1 MAGDAGGDGHSPFP
15 PPSNG
20 GEFLLSLL
28 QRPPNRQSHLN
39 INPQPQPHL
48 HPPPSLDPAVAAVGP
63 SLTSLPPPWPSSGSD
78 LLYPIPLSP
87 WSHSH
92 QSLSAPIAPNFV
104 GFQHLQ
110 QNPFPLPRNQFGG
123 AQFAASHSSGDLIQ
137 GGLGGADDLKRLGLR
152 GNHDRA
158 NGTVHNLSQHNE
170 LENKL
175 QFGSFSP
182 TQFSR
187 VLVSGNNSSANDLN
201 REVGFRDPIPNGM
214 NRNQGLDSHGN
225 SNFISYGNSISNA
238 NVHSF
243 RRGEFDYSE
252 QERGRVL
259 GENYNFHPLVKVLE
273 PSGFMSKPKGGGHLD
288 SVNIRRRDFDHVVNR
303 ERASSSQLGEAF
315 HRLELGAQL
324 HDPVRPSR
332 SDLHSASALDMEER
346 GLNLHPD
353 FAEGR
358 PRESHQG
365 RGWMRKDVD
374 STNGND
380 SQELENNI
388 GEQLAD
394 SLLHEEEP
402 DEKSDAKHVRREKDC
417 RGNRLLTHRERISRR
432 HIKCRGDIDML
443 KVPLLAIYE
452 SLIPPKEE
460 KEKQMQLLT
469 SLEKLVVNEWP
480 CARLCLFGSCA
491 NSFGVSNSD
500 LDVCLV
506 HRDADIDKAEILLK
520 LADRLQSANFQN
532 VQALTHARVPI
543 IKLKDPVTGIS
554 CDICIN
560 NVLAVVNTKLLRDY
574 AQIDVRL
581 PQLAF
586 IVKHWAKSRGVNETY
601 QGTLSSYAYV
611 LMCIHFLQHR
621 DPPILPCLQETKIVT
636 YHEIV
641 DNIECAYFD
650 QVENL
655 KSFGSNNNES
665 VARLVWGFFHYW
677 AYCHDY
683 ANTVISIRTKSTISK
698 RAKDWTRR
706 IGKDRHLICIEDPF
720 ETSHDLGRVVDKYS
734 IKVLREEFERAA
746 IILQTYPNPCEKL
759 FEPFIPS

>member
-1 MAGDAGGDGHSPFP
+1 M
-15 PPSNG
+15 
-20 GEFLLSLL
+20 
-28 QRPPNRQSHLN
+28 
-39 INPQPQPHL
+39 
-48 HPPPSLDPAVAAVGP
+48 
-63 SLTSLPPPWPSSGSD
+63 
-78 LLYPIPLSP
+78 
-87 WSHSH
+87 
-92 QSLSAPIAPNFV
+92 

-123 AQFAASHSSGDLIQ
+123 AQFAATQSSGDQTQ
-137 GGLGGADDLKRLGLR
+137 GGFGGVDDFKRLGFP

-158 NGTVHNLSQHNE
+158 NGTVAHNFSQHNH

-182 TQFSR
+182 TQFPR
-187 VLVSGNNSSANDLN
+187 VLVNGNSSSAKDLN
-201 REVGFRDPIPNGM
+201 REVGFREPIPNGL

-225 SNFISYGNSISNA
+225 SNFVSYGNSNPNA

-243 RRGEFDYSE
+243 RRGECDYSE

-259 GENYNFHPLVKVLE
+259 GENYNFHPQAKGSEL
-273 PSGFMSKPKGGGHLD
+273 SGFMSKPKGGAHLD
-288 SVNIRRRDFDHVVNR
+288 FGNIRRREFEHGGNR
-303 ERASSSQLGEAF
+303 ERPRSSQFGEGS

-332 SDLHSASALDMEER
+332 SDLLSALALNIEER
-346 GLNLHPD
+346 VLDLD
-353 FAEGR
+353 SEVVEGR
-358 PRESHQG
+358 HRDSRQG
-365 RGWMRKDVD
+365 HAWMRKEFD

-380 SQELENNI
+380 SQERDNI

-394 SLLHEEEP
+394 SLLLEDEP
-402 DEKSDAKHVRREKDC
+402 DEKSDAKFIRREKDC
-417 RGNRLLTHRERISRR
+417 RGNRLLTHRERVSRK

-443 KVPLLAIYE
+443 TVPLLRIYE

-480 CARLCLFGSCA
+480 HAHLCLFGSCA

-500 LDVCLV
+500 VDVCLV
-506 HRDADIDKAEILLK
+506 LRDADIDKSEILLK
-520 LADRLQSANFQN
+520 LAEILQSANFQN
-532 VQALTHARVPI
+532 VQALTRARVPI
-543 IKLKDPVTGIS
+543 IKLKDPVTGVS

-621 DPPILPCLQETKIVT
+621 DPPILPCLQEAKIVT
-636 YHEIV
+636 YQQIV

-650 QVENL
+650 QVEKL
-655 KSFGSNNNES
+655 KTFGSDNKES

-683 ANTVISIRTKSTISK
+683 ANTVVSVRTKNTVSK
-698 RAKDWTRR
+698 RSKDWTRR

-746 IILQTYPNPCEKL
+746 TILQTYPNPCEKL
-759 FEPFIPS
+759 FEPFVPS

>member
-39 INPQPQPHL
+39 LNSLPHL
-48 HPPPSLDPAVAAVGP
+48 HPSSSIDPAVAAVGP
-63 SLTSLPPPWPSSGSD
+63 SLTSLPTPWPSSGSD

-92 QSLSAPIAPNFV
+92 QSLSTPIAPNYV

-110 QNPFPLPRNQFGG
+110 QNPFPLPRSQFGG
-123 AQFAASHSSGDLIQ
+123 AQFAASQTSGDQIQ
-137 GGLGGADDLKRLGLR
+137 GGFGGVDDFKRLGFP

-158 NGTVHNLSQHNE
+158 NGTVTHNFSQHNQ

-182 TQFSR
+182 SLFPR
-187 VLVSGNNSSANDLN
+187 ILINGNSSTAKDLN
-201 REVGFRDPIPNGM
+201 REVGFRESIPNGL

-225 SNFISYGNSISNA
+225 SNFTSYGNSNPNA

-243 RRGEFDYSE
+243 GRGECDYSD

-259 GENYNFHPLVKVLE
+259 GENYNFHPQVKASEV
-273 PSGFMSKPKGGGHLD
+273 SGFMSNPTGGGHLD
-288 SVNIRRRDFDHVVNR
+288 FGNIRKRDFEHGGNR
-303 ERASSSQLGEAF
+303 ERPRSSQFGEGSR
-315 HRLELGAQL
+315 RLELGAQL
-324 HDPVRPSR
+324 RDPVRPSR
-332 SDLHSASALDMEER
+332 SDLQSALALNIEER
-346 GLNLHPD
+346 VLNLD
-353 FAEGR
+353 SEIDEGR
-358 PRESHQG
+358 HRDSYQG
-365 RGWMRKDVD
+365 H
-374 STNGND
+374 D
-380 SQELENNI
+380 SQELDNI

-394 SLLHEEEP
+394 SLLLEDEP
-402 DEKSDAKHVRREKDC
+402 DEKSDSKFIRREKDC
-417 RGNRLLTHRERISRR
+417 RGNRLLTHRERIARK
-432 HIKCRGDIDML
+432 HIHCRGDIDML
-443 KVPLLAIYE
+443 TIPLLRIYE
-452 SLIPPKEE
+452 SLIPPEEE
-460 KEKQMQLLT
+460 KEKQRQLLI

-480 CARLCLFGSCA
+480 HAHLFLFGSCA

-500 LDVCLV
+500 VDVCLV
-506 HRDADIDKAEILLK
+506 LRDADIDKSEILLK
-520 LADRLQSANFQN
+520 LAEILQSANFQN
-532 VQALTHARVPI
+532 VQALTRARVPI
-543 IKLKDPVTGIS
+543 IKLKDPVTGVS

-636 YHEIV
+636 YHKIV

-650 QVENL
+650 QVEKL
-655 KSFGSNNNES
+655 KTFGSDNKES

-683 ANTVISIRTKSTISK
+683 ANTVVSVRTKNTVSK

-746 IILQTYPNPCEKL
+746 TILQTYPNPCEKL
-759 FEPFIPS
+759 FEPFVPS

>member
-1 MAGDAGGDGHSPFP
+1 MAGDAGGDGHSPLP

-28 QRPPNRQSHLN
+28 QRPPNRQSQHLN
-39 INPQPQPHL
+39 LNSLPHL
-48 HPPPSLDPAVAAVGP
+48 HPSSSIDPAVAAVGP
-63 SLTSLPPPWPSSGSD
+63 SLTSLPTPWPSSGSD

-92 QSLSAPIAPNFV
+92 QSLSTPIAPNYV

-123 AQFAASHSSGDLIQ
+123 AQFAATQTSGDQIQ
-137 GGLGGADDLKRLGLR
+137 GGFGGVDDFKRLGFP

-158 NGTVHNLSQHNE
+158 NGTVAQNFSQHNQ

-182 TQFSR
+182 TLFPR
-187 VLVSGNNSSANDLN
+187 VLINGNSSSAKDLN
-201 REVGFRDPIPNGM
+201 REVGFRETIPNGL

-225 SNFISYGNSISNA
+225 SNFTSYGNSNPNA

-243 RRGEFDYSE
+243 RRGECDYSD

-259 GENYNFHPLVKVLE
+259 GENYNFHPQVKTSEL
-273 PSGFMSKPKGGGHLD
+273 SGFMSNPKGGGHLD
-288 SVNIRRRDFDHVVNR
+288 FGNIRKRDFEHGGNR
-303 ERASSSQLGEAF
+303 ERPRSSQFGEGS

-332 SDLHSASALDMEER
+332 SDPQSALAFNIEER
-346 GLNLHPD
+346 VLNLD
-353 FAEGR
+353 SEIDEGR
-358 PRESHQG
+358 HRDSHQG
-365 RGWMRKDVD
+365 H
-374 STNGND
+374 D
-380 SQELENNI
+380 SQELDNI

-394 SLLHEEEP
+394 SLLLEDEP
-402 DEKSDAKHVRREKDC
+402 DEKSDAKFIRREKDC
-417 RGNRLLTHRERISRR
+417 RGNRLLTHRERIARK
-432 HIKCRGDIDML
+432 HINCRGDIDML
-443 KVPLLAIYE
+443 TVPLLRIYE

-469 SLEKLVVNEWP
+469 SLEKLVVSEWP
-480 CARLCLFGSCA
+480 HAHLCLFGSCA

-500 LDVCLV
+500 VDVCLV
-506 HRDADIDKAEILLK
+506 LRDADIDKSEILLK
-520 LADRLQSANFQN
+520 LAEILLSANFQN
-532 VQALTHARVPI
+532 VQALTRARVPI
-543 IKLKDPVTGIS
+543 IKLKDPVTGVS

-636 YHEIV
+636 YHKIV

-650 QVENL
+650 QVEKL
-655 KSFGSNNNES
+655 KTFGSRNKET

-683 ANTVISIRTKSTISK
+683 ANTVVSVRTKNTVSK

-746 IILQTYPNPCEKL
+746 TILQTYPNPCEKL
-759 FEPFIPS
+759 FEPFVPS